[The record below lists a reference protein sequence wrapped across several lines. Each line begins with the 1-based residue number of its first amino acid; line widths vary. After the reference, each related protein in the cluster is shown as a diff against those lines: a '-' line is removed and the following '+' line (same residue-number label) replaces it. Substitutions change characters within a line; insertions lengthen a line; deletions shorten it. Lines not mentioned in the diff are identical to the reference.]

1 LCLFDRDEAFLLNIL
16 DLCSQILFVL
26 YNIVQGRKGKT
37 SMESA
42 KTGDKVRVNYT
53 GRSEDGQVF
62 ESSVGMV
69 PFTFTIG
76 AGEVIKGFEDAIVG
90 MQPGERKKITVEPED
105 GFGLYDED
113 LILEVPKTGLPSDLD
128 LQVGIDFEMED
139 DEGNVLPAVVIEIL
153 DDSILIDA
161 NAPLAGKRVIYEIEL
176 IDILKQR
183 DSSGGSIGAGM

>member
-1 LCLFDRDEAFLLNIL
+1 
-16 DLCSQILFVL
+16 
-26 YNIVQGRKGKT
+26 
-37 SMESA
+37 MESA

-76 AGEVIKGFEDAIVG
+76 SGEVIKGFEDAIVG
-90 MQPGERKKITVEPED
+90 MQPGDRKKITVEPED

-113 LILEVPKTGLPSDLD
+113 LVLEVPKSGLPSDLQ
-128 LQVGIDFEMED
+128 LQIGIDFEMED

-176 IDILKQR
+176 IDILKHR
-183 DSSGGSIGAGM
+183 GTSGGRFGVDL

>member
-1 LCLFDRDEAFLLNIL
+1 MTPN
-16 DLCSQILFVL
+16 Q
-26 YNIVQGRKGKT
+26 KKK

-76 AGEVIKGFEDAIVG
+76 AGEVVKGFEDAIIG
-90 MQPGERKKITVEPED
+90 MLPGERKKITIEPED
-105 GFGLYDED
+105 GFGLYEEDLVLEIPKSGLPTD
-113 LILEVPKTGLPSDLD
+113 LIL
-128 LQVGIDFEMED
+128 QVGTDFEMED

-161 NAPLAGKRVIYEIEL
+161 NAPLAGKRVIYDIEL
-176 IDILKQR
+176 LDILKR
-183 DSSGGSIGAGM
+183 RIPSGGSIGADL

>member
-1 LCLFDRDEAFLLNIL
+1 
-16 DLCSQILFVL
+16 
-26 YNIVQGRKGKT
+26 
-37 SMESA
+37 MESA

-53 GRSEDGQVF
+53 GRSVDGEVF
-62 ESSVGMV
+62 ESSVGMI

-76 AGEVIKGFEDAIVG
+76 SGEVIKGFEDAIIG

-113 LILEVPKTGLPSDLD
+113 LVLEVPKSGLPSDLA

-176 IDILKQR
+176 IDILKHR
-183 DSSGGSIGAGM
+183 GSTGGSKLTDL